1 MTGVTVSNCSEQVP
15 KEWESKGRCLKSS
28 NWSPR
33 CVAVQVFLGL
43 QTLRFMEPAACF
55 EDMPRYAPICSLI
68 PTSWTHNSSCLWV
81 EKKLLLLRGPPP
93 AANSERW
100 SCSGWSYHV
109 LSFLFSCGS
118 RPTAVHIR
126 HWPSGGVEWHWDL
139 HGISIPTSDGV
150 LEATRLRC
158 RCPLRGGLCH
168 WIWSLLPPIFFW
180 NPDIFRLSLF
190 VEHDLYFLMV
200 LMVC

>member
-109 LSFLFSCGS
+109 LSFSFLVDLGRLQCTSAIGPAVESSGTGICMGYPFP
-118 RPTAVHIR
+118 RPMESLRPPDSDVAVHFEA
-126 HWPSGGVEWHWDL
+126 GCATGYDL
-139 HGISIPTSDGV
+139 CCLQYFSEIQTYSD
-150 LEATRLRC
+150 L
-158 RCPLRGGLCH
+158 
-168 WIWSLLPPIFFW
+168 
-180 NPDIFRLSLF
+180 
-190 VEHDLYFLMV
+190 
-200 LMVC
+200 VCL